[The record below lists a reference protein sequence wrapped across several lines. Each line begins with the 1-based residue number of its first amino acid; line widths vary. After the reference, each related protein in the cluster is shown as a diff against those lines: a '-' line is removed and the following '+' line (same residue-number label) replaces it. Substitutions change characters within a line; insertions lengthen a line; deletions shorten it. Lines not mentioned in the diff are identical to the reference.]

1 MRIAATPIA
10 LAVFCLGVTIVPAAA
25 AEHDDLRTAPMNQVA
40 LQPAAA
46 SSDGAE
52 AVAPNCLL
60 PGHLHSF
67 GGLVMVTPRRAV
79 TLAATDC
86 AARGGDLIA
95 STAAA
100 D

>member
-10 LAVFCLGVTIVPAAA
+10 LVAFCLGITIVPAAA
-25 AEHDDLRTAPMNQVA
+25 AEHDLRAAPTTQVA
-40 LQPAAA
+40 LPTAA
-46 SSDGAE
+46 SSDVAE
-52 AVAPNCLL
+52 TVAPNCLL
-60 PGHLHSF
+60 PGQIRSF
-67 GGLVMVTPRRAV
+67 GDLTVVTPRRAV

-86 AARGGDLIA
+86 AARGGEPIA

>member
-10 LAVFCLGVTIVPAAA
+10 LAVFCLAVTIVPAAA
-25 AEHDDLRTAPMNQVA
+25 AEHDLRTAPTNQVA

-60 PGHLHSF
+60 PGQIRSF
-67 GGLVMVTPRRAV
+67 GGLVLVTPRRAV

-86 AARGGDLIA
+86 AARGGELIA